1 MRLRV
6 QYRALAILGIS
17 TACAFVGVLGLPDLP
32 PFASPPTSL
41 PHWEYRTQIA
51 VLIALEAAV
60 FPAIFIFVLWRVQ
73 ILQQR
78 IASNLCIR
86 CGYDLR
92 ATPDRCPECGEVPEK
107 VKFAP

>member
-41 PHWEYRTQIA
+41 PHWEYRTVIA
-51 VLIALEAAV
+51 MLIALEAAI
-60 FPAIFIFVLWRVQ
+60 FPTIFIFVLWRVQ
-73 ILQQR
+73 IMQQR
-78 IASNLCIR
+78 IASNLCVR

-92 ATPDRCPECGEVPEK
+92 ATPTDAQNVGACLRR
-107 VKFAP
+107 